1 MRALAEAPQLLL
13 HYAEIDYQYLM
24 SWEYYGKEWSKVKSK
39 ISFKQLP
46 ILVIDDTHEIAQSI
60 AILSYVEK
68 LAGLGISDPIISA
81 KSDAILVGAQELF
94 APLNP
99 TVNFATG
106 KDFQSKH
113 DEMVPFLLSR
123 FDDFNRFLMSSAG
136 KFFIDD
142 TPRACDFAVF
152 HHLDLS
158 QKLDKSLL
166 NRFPLLERF
175 LDDIRSIGSVSSYLN
190 ARPKLIDVGIEP
202 KLVIDGVP
210 HPTGIQKT

>member
-94 APLNP
+94 TPLNP